1 LSRLTPAATFIKFS
15 ACFFTKKVFIGGMTI
30 WILALVL
37 LASAA
42 GLGYRQGAI
51 RAAFSF
57 AGIVFAGLLAAAIGK
72 ILKPLLPHVG
82 IHNPA
87 LVWMIAPIEGFV
99 LVLIIFK
106 VAGFF
111 THRKVEM
118 YYKYKAGDLRL
129 SLWERLIKRLGA
141 CVGLMNGAAYFILL
155 CFVIFN
161 FSYWTVQIASSDQAS
176 RMTRL
181 VNLLGRD
188 LQSTGMSKAAKSVA
202 TLPENYYKM
211 ADLAGLIFQNPQV
224 GARLADYPP
233 FLSLLERDDLQ
244 QLAHDAEFTNG
255 WAQHAPMGQL
265 LNSPQAKAALQ
276 NIVLIDTVLGI
287 VQTNL
292 DDLVTYLKTG
302 LSPKYDSEIILGRWT
317 FNPAT
322 TVAMVAQSRPNIQ
335 SAEMRAIRA
344 QMTQA
349 YAQTVFIAGADNQAF
364 LKNVPR
370 FKAGT
375 PPTTENVTWKGQ
387 WSNDGTNYDL
397 TLVANGENKFMT
409 AATGGSKLMLKDD
422 KITLVFDHE

>member
-1 LSRLTPAATFIKFS
+1 M
-15 ACFFTKKVFIGGMTI
+15 VFIGGMTI

-37 LASAA
+37 LAAGA

-51 RAAFSF
+51 RAMFSF
-57 AGIVFAGLLAAAIGK
+57 AGIIFAGLLAAAIGK
-72 ILKPLLPHVG
+72 IFKPLLPHVG
-82 IHNPA
+82 IHNPT

-99 LVLIIFK
+99 LVLVVFK
-106 VAGFF
+106 VAAFF

-129 SLWERLIKRLGA
+129 SLWKRLIKRLGA
-141 CVGLMNGAAYFILL
+141 CVGLMNGAAYFILF

-161 FSYWTVQIASSDQAS
+161 FSYWTVQIASSDQES

-181 VNLLGRD
+181 VNQLGRD

-211 ADLAGLIFQNPQV
+211 ADLAGLICQNPQV
-224 GARLADYPP
+224 GARLANYPP

-244 QLAHDAEFTNG
+244 QLENDADFTNG

-265 LNSPQAKAALQ
+265 LNDPQAKAALQ
-276 NIVLIDTVLGI
+276 NTGLVDTVLGI

-292 DDLVTYLKTG
+292 PDLTHYLETG
-302 LSPKYDSEIILGRWT
+302 ISTNYSSEKILGRWE

-322 TVAMVAQSRPNIQ
+322 TVAMVAQTRPNIQ
-335 SAEMRAIRA
+335 SSEMRAIRA

-349 YAQTVFIAGADNQAF
+349 YAQTVFIAGTDNQAF
-364 LKNVPR
+364 LKNLPH
-370 FKAGT
+370 FKAGK
-375 PPTTENVTWKGQ
+375 PPTMETANWIGQ
-387 WSNDGTNYDL
+387 WSSNGTNYDL
-397 TLVANGENKFMT
+397 TLANNGENKFMT
-409 AATGGSKLMLKDD
+409 ATTTDGARLTLKDD
-422 KITLVFDHE
+422 KNTLVFDHD